1 MAGDDHHVLTRV
13 GDLPEVC
20 LAHAIALTSPR
31 DACRCAAVSPAFRAA
46 ADSDHVWRR
55 FLPPEHVHH
64 GSAVLPPQGQPAKQ
78 SAPSSKDAY
87 LRLCDA
93 GAAVLVGGEGNGAMR
108 MWLDKASGAKCYMLS
123 ARALSLPW
131 DDGEFSWRWTPH
143 PLSRFRDVAELV
155 ECTSLDIYGRLPAAE
170 LTPATSYAAYLV
182 YGVADGHRG
191 LSYPDQETT
200 VALGGDRVA
209 AAAPPRHAVCLHPD
223 EAEARKFTAVSRGT
237 GPEEPRRPR
246 VREDGWSEMEMG
258 RLRTPGGDG
267 KEAGEEEVVVSFEVL
282 GWYPKRGLIV
292 EGVEFRPVN

>member
-1 MAGDDHHVLTRV
+1 MPGDRELTQTQV
-13 GDLPEVC
+13 GDLPEAC

-55 FLPPEHVHH
+55 FLPPEHHRC
-64 GSAVLPPQGQPAKQ
+64 AVVVGPPPKQPA
-78 SAPSSKDAY
+78 AIKDAY

-93 GAAVLVGGEGNGAMR
+93 GAAVLVGGEGNGAR
-108 MWLDKASGAKCYMLS
+108 RTWLDRASGAKCCVLS

-182 YGVADGHRG
+182 YGVAEGHRG

-200 VALGGDRVA
+200 VALGRVA
-209 AAAPPRHAVCLHPD
+209 AAARHAVCLHPD
-223 EAEARKFTAVSRGT
+223 EAEARKFRAVSRGT

-267 KEAGEEEVVVSFEVL
+267 GREEVVVSFEVL

-292 EGVEFRPVN
+292 EGIEFRPVN

>member
-1 MAGDDHHVLTRV
+1 MAGNRELTQV

-55 FLPPEHVHH
+55 FLPP
-64 GSAVLPPQGQPAKQ
+64 VLQPGPKPA
-78 SAPSSKDAY
+78 AGKDAY

-93 GAAVLVGGEGNGAMR
+93 GAAVPVDGGNGMR
-108 MWLDKASGAKCYMLS
+108 VWWLDKASGAKCYMLS

-143 PLSRFRDVAELV
+143 PLSRFRDVAELI

-182 YGVADGHRG
+182 YGVAEGHRG
-191 LSYPDQETT
+191 MSYPDQETT
-200 VALGGDRVA
+200 VALGGARAATAHCRGRRVS
-209 AAAPPRHAVCLHPD
+209 
-223 EAEARKFTAVSRGT
+223 ARQ
-237 GPEEPRRPR
+237 
-246 VREDGWSEMEMG
+246 
-258 RLRTPGGDG
+258 
-267 KEAGEEEVVVSFEVL
+267 
-282 GWYPKRGLIV
+282 LI
-292 EGVEFRPVN
+292 